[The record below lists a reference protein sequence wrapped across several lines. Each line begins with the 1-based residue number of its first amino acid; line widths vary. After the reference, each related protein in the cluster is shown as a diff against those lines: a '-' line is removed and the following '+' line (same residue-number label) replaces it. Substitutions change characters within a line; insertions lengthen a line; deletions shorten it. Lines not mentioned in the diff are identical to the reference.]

1 MEEKLVFTTEEK
13 DTTEGLLSK
22 LLAND
27 ANGFQTD
34 DAISLHRQFE
44 SR

>member
-27 ANGFQTD
+27 ATAFKLTMQRNCANT
-34 DAISLHRQFE
+34 LTNT
-44 SR
+44 